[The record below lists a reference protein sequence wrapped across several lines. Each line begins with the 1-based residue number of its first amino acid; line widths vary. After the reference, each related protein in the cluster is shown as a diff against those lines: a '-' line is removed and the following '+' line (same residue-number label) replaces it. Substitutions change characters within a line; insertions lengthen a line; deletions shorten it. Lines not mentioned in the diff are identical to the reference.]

1 MRYTILVAGVVLILF
16 ILVGSVVLQLS
27 GTMPQAQVD
36 QQRIWDAPI
45 AGGEVETLKVIDL
58 TGDGQDEIFAQTP
71 SQVAVFTSEGQT
83 LFSQNLSSAKSTM
96 GDLDGNGVEDF
107 AIAEPQ
113 GNGLHIVAYTGD
125 GGRLWENIVPDVGAP
140 TRGLT
145 LDFEGDGKREVIF
158 GSDAGVLVVLE
169 GDTGELRWLYTFSSD
184 TPENLYVRGTDDA
197 RRAGVMHLAG
207 ATYGGDVVLLDGAG
221 ATAWEILFPDE
232 VRRLRAYDMN
242 GDGTSEIL
250 LGGLNGL
257 VWMVSAAG
265 DNNPLWQVSIGGRVD
280 EARFLELDGDPT
292 QTEVAIGGKNGGV
305 SAYTMTGTTLW
316 QRTVAGKVRDLA
328 TLDTD
333 DDGQNELLVAADKVY
348 LLDGR
353 TGKTLSTFPV
363 GAPPVLDTGDFGGTQ
378 GYVAD
383 TGGKLSVFRVSHKP
397 RPWWSSP
404 ITIGLLLALIIAVV
418 SVILA
423 RIDWDKRTVYNVQGQ
438 SLEALRAKKRMLRDV
453 LDDTQRVY
461 ADGQISAQVYLEK
474 SRQEREQLAAVEE
487 QMLKLNPDYK
497 PEVFRCPACAGP
509 VEIGMDQC
517 LYCNHVLL

>member
-1 MRYTILVAGVVLILF
+1 M
-16 ILVGSVVLQLS
+16 QLS
-27 GTMPQAQVD
+27 GAMPRTRVD
-36 QQRIWDAPI
+36 QQRIWEAPI
-45 AGGEVETLKVIDL
+45 AGGEVETLKVIDM

-113 GNGLHIVAYTGD
+113 GNALHIVAYTGD
-125 GGRLWENIVPDVGAP
+125 GGKLWENFVPDVGAP

-169 GDTGELRWLYTFSSD
+169 GDTGELRWLYTFPSD
-184 TPENLYVRGTDDA
+184 TPENLYVRGTDDTWQ
-197 RRAGVMHLAG
+197 AGAMHLAG
-207 ATYGGDVVLLDGAG
+207 ATYGGHVVLLDGAG
-221 ATAWEILFPDE
+221 TSAWEMLFPDE
-232 VRRLRAYDMN
+232 LRRLRAYDMD

-257 VWMVSAAG
+257 VWLISAAG
-265 DNNPLWQVSIGGRVD
+265 DNNILWQESIGSRVN

-292 QTEVAIGGKNGGV
+292 QTEVAVGGKNGGV
-305 SAYTMTGTTLW
+305 SAYDMAGTVLW
-316 QRTVAGKVRDLA
+316 QRMVTGKVRELA
-328 TLDTD
+328 TLDID
-333 DDGQNELLVAADKVY
+333 NDGQNELLVAAEKAY

-353 TGKTLSTFPV
+353 TGDTLSAFSV
-363 GAPPVLDTGDFGGTQ
+363 GAPPNLDTGDFGGGQ
-378 GYVAD
+378 GYVVD
-383 TGGKLSVFRVSHKP
+383 TGGKLSVFKVSHKP
-397 RPWWSSP
+397 LPWWSGP
-404 ITIGLLLALIIAVV
+404 ISVGLLLALIIAVV
-418 SVILA
+418 SVVLA
-423 RIDWDKRTVYNVQGQ
+423 RFDWDKKTVYSVQGQ

-453 LDDTQRVY
+453 LDDTERVY
-461 ADGQISAQVYLEK
+461 ADGQISAQAYLEK

-487 QMLKLNPDYK
+487 EILKLNPDYK
-497 PEVFRCPACAGP
+497 PEVFRCPACGGP

-517 LYCNHVLL
+517 PYCNHVLL

>member
-27 GTMPQAQVD
+27 GTMPRAQID

-71 SQVAVFTSEGQT
+71 SQVAVFTSEGRT

-96 GDLDGNGVEDF
+96 GDMDGNGVEDF

-113 GNGLHIVAYTGD
+113 GNGLHVVAYTGD

-169 GDTGELRWLYTFSSD
+169 GDTGELRWLYTFSPD

-197 RRAGVMHLAG
+197 RQAGVMHLAG
-207 ATYGGDVVLLDGAG
+207 ATYGGDVVLLDGVG

-265 DNNPLWQVSIGGRVD
+265 DNNLLWQTSIGSRVD

-305 SAYTMTGTTLW
+305 SAYTVAGTTLW
-316 QRTVAGKVRDLA
+316 QRTVAGKVRELA

-353 TGKTLSTFPV
+353 TGNTLSTFPV
-363 GAPPVLDTGDFGGTQ
+363 GAPPALDTGDFGGTQ

-383 TGGKLSVFRVSHKP
+383 TGGKLSVFRVSYKP

-418 SVILA
+418 SVVLA
-423 RIDWDKRTVYNVQGQ
+423 RIDWDKGTVYNVQGQ

-487 QMLKLNPDYK
+487 QILKLNPDYK

-517 LYCNHVLL
+517 PYCNHVLL

>member
-1 MRYTILVAGVVLILF
+1 MRHTITVASVALILF
-16 ILVGSVVLQLS
+16 VLIGSVVLQLS
-27 GTMPQAQVD
+27 GAMPRAQVN
-36 QQRIWDAPI
+36 QQRIRDAPI
-45 AGGEVETLKVIDL
+45 AGGEVETLKLIDL

-71 SQVAVFTSEGQT
+71 SQVVVFSSEGQT
-83 LFSQNLSSAKSTM
+83 LFSQNLSNAKSTM

-107 AIAEPQ
+107 ALAEPQ
-113 GNGLHIVAYTGD
+113 GSSLKVVAYIGD

-158 GSDAGVLVVLE
+158 GTDAGVLVVLQ
-169 GDTGELRWLYTFSSD
+169 GDTGGLCWLYSFPSD

-197 RRAGVMHLAG
+197 WQAGDVYLAG
-207 ATYGGDVVLLDGAG
+207 AIYGGHVILLDGTG
-221 ATAWEILFPDE
+221 ISVWEILFPDE
-232 VRRLRAYDMN
+232 LRRLRAYDMD

-265 DNNPLWQVSIGGRVD
+265 GNNLLWQASIGSRVN

-292 QTEVAIGGKNGGV
+292 QTEVAVGGKNGGV
-305 SAYTMTGTTLW
+305 SAYDVAGTTLW
-316 QRTVAGKVRDLA
+316 RRMVTGKVRELA
-328 TLDTD
+328 TLDID
-333 DDGQNELLVAADKVY
+333 DDGQNELLVAAEKVY

-353 TGKTLSTFPV
+353 TGDTLSTFSV
-363 GAPPVLDTGDFGGTQ
+363 GAPPNLDTGDFGGEQ

-383 TGGKLSVFRVSHKP
+383 TGGKLSVFQVGHKP
-397 RPWWSSP
+397 LPWWSSP
-404 ITIGLLLALIIAVV
+404 ISVGLLLALIIAVV
-418 SVILA
+418 SVVLA
-423 RIDWDKRTVYNVQGQ
+423 RFDWEKEKVYSVQGQ

-453 LDDTQRVY
+453 LDDAQRVY
-461 ADGQISAQVYLEK
+461 ADGQISAQLYLEK

-487 QMLKLNPDYK
+487 EILKIDPNYK
-497 PEVFRCPACAGP
+497 PEVFRCPACGGP

-517 LYCNHVLL
+517 PYCNHVLL